1 MIKTRPM
8 KGWLFSRCRI
18 FFVAVVAVVCFWQK
32 QLVILLFKFWLEISF
47 FSVKNHFSSEVYLT
61 LKPTR
66 VKFLG
71 VHVSK
76 L

>member
-18 FFVAVVAVVCFWQK
+18 FFVVVAVVCFWQK

-61 LKPTR
+61 LKPTC

-71 VHVSK
+71 DHVSK